1 MTRLHAYDDM
11 VILVYNRSY
20 KDFYYF
26 FDLLDLHTD
35 IVAGGAAHC
44 FLPPSLLS
52 YGTSNVSNL
61 ISPAVIKGGN
71 IQQSPIC

>member
-1 MTRLHAYDDM
+1 MTLLHAYDDM

-35 IVAGGAAHC
+35 IMAGGAAHC
-44 FLPPSLLS
+44 FLP
-52 YGTSNVSNL
+52 V
-61 ISPAVIKGGN
+61 
-71 IQQSPIC
+71 C